1 MKTSSNKTIVF
12 EIVYI
17 YNYTINESIS
27 AIEITI
33 LIYEDLRNNVFI
45 WKKHLEKKV
54 VKYIQD
60 R

>member
-17 YNYTINESIS
+17 YNYTIKESIS

-54 VKYIQD
+54 VK
-60 R
+60 